1 MTEQRAQ
8 YITGDDGLTW
18 HPIQVRL
25 GDLDGWDGNPK
36 TLTKTAAA
44 RLLKSTQRLG
54 QLQTIAVSPAKPDG
68 RRDIYDGHQR
78 DAVWSKGYHPDI
90 VVWALE
96 SSRPLTDKERR
107 DVVMLTMTA
116 RGSFDW
122 DALSGWADLGEY
134 FEAVD
139 LGEWKRDVAALGNF
153 LGSEEEQ
160 AQEQPA
166 EESRLTL
173 AERFGV
179 PPFSVLDARQGYWQ
193 KRKSAWISLGI
204 QSELGRGDCITWT
217 GDADRKS
224 VV

>member
-122 DALSGWADLGEY
+122 DALAGWTDLGEY
-134 FEAVD
+134 FDAVD

-153 LGSEEEQ
+153 LGSEEGDIKL
-160 AQEQPA
+160 PDP
-166 EESRLTL
+166 S
-173 AERFGV
+173 
-179 PPFSVLDARQGYWQ
+179 PQ
-193 KRKSAWISLGI
+193 KEPEI
-204 QSELGRGDCITWT
+204 QSECLIQIYCSY
-217 GDADRKS
+217 ADVKDFS
-224 VV
+224 ETLDKWSKKDGVTVDIS